1 MEIRDGVLKL
11 KIEIMGHKA
20 AFQRLENNPANT
32 GIILIADDV
41 LDIQN
46 TILDDWEN
54 KKILFF
60 RDITDA
66 SGYKAMTAAQAAEI
80 KDFVLSIKDSV
91 ETLIISCHA
100 GISRSPAVA
109 AGLLAGSGKSDMHIW
124 RNPQYSP
131 NILCYKRMLRAFN
144 KPALLAG
151 MKKRISEQSLE
162 KATRRTPR

>member
-1 MEIRDGVLKL
+1 MEIRDGALKM

-20 AFQRLENNPANT
+20 VYKRLEDNPANT
-32 GIILIADDV
+32 GIVLIADDA

-46 TILDDWEN
+46 TILDNWKN

-66 SGYKAMTAAQAAEI
+66 SGYKAMTAVQATEI
-80 KDFVLSIKDSV
+80 KDYVLSKKDSM

-100 GISRSPAVA
+100 GVSRSPAIA

-144 KPALLAG
+144 KPTLLAIV
-151 MKKRISEQSLE
+151 KKHISEQSLK
-162 KATRRTPR
+162 KATRRS

>member
-1 MEIRDGVLKL
+1 M

-20 AFQRLENNPANT
+20 VFQRLESNPANT
-32 GIILIADDV
+32 GIVLIADDALYV
-41 LDIQN
+41 QN

-54 KKILFF
+54 KKAIFF

-66 SGYKAMTAAQAAEI
+66 SGYKAMTAAQAIEI
-80 KDFVLSIKDSV
+80 KDYVLSAKNSV

-109 AGLLAGSGKSDMHIW
+109 AGLLVGLGKSDMHIW
-124 RNPQYSP
+124 RSPMYSP

-144 KPALLAG
+144 KPTLLAG
-151 MKKRISEQSLE
+151 VKKRISEQSLR
-162 KATRRTPR
+162 KAIRR